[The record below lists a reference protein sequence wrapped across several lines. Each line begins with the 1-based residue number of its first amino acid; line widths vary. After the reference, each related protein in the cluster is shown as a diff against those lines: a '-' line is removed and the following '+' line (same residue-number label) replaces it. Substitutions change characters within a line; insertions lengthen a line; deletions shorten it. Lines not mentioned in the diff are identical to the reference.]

1 MSRLIHPFAV
11 AVLAW
16 STCLLS
22 LSWLAEAGLGR
33 ALSAVEWLLLG
44 VVLTV
49 LTGWALRRYRLRHRR
64 RLQDM
69 RDSALW

>member
-1 MSRLIHPFAV
+1 MSRSLTLFAL
-11 AVLAW
+11 AALAW
-16 STCLLS
+16 AVCLLS

-33 ALSAVEWLLLG
+33 ALSGGEWLLLG
-44 VVLTV
+44 VLLSVLAGLAV
-49 LTGWALRRYRLRHRR
+49 RRYRQRHRR